1 MNDSKHRCPVDSKI
15 CTGCGMCCDICPVHA
30 IKMHPDN
37 VLGHLRPVI
46 DREKC
51 ISCGLCECKCPSVN
65 PVDKKEI
72 LETYAAWAKDDNKH
86 YSSSSGGIASSI
98 YEYVTGAGG
107 VIVGVQMEGCS
118 TPQFECT
125 STACKIEEFKK
136 SKYLQV
142 NHAGIYKK
150 VLNELK
156 TGRTVAFVGLPCH
169 CAAMKR
175 MAEGCDDNLVLVDL
189 ICHGTPSFE
198 VLSNYLDVRFSG
210 KNITDVK
217 FRDPKRGEVLSVS
230 EEGKEIYKRGYRE
243 DPFLYA
249 FMYGDLFADSCYNCL
264 YAGDNRVGD
273 LTIGDFWG
281 LGKNIPF
288 DRKVSRVSCVLVNTT
303 KGKMLFENLSSLLE
317 FEKRTTEEAVDGNSQ
332 LQHAAS
338 IGVHRDQMVAYYK
351 QGGAG
356 NGLVIL
362 YGGLTEKSYKQRVRS
377 ETIKGIGKALG
388 LKKLKDMI
396 KG

>member
-1 MNDSKHRCPVDSKI
+1 MSNSKNGCPVDSKR
-15 CTGCGMCCDICPVHA
+15 CTGCGLCGDICPVQA

-37 VLGHLRPVI
+37 TLGHLRPVI

-51 ISCGLCECKCPSVN
+51 IRCGLCERKCPSVN
-65 PVDKKEI
+65 PVIKKEI
-72 LETYAAWAKDDNKH
+72 LETYAAWAKDDNVH

-98 YEYVTGAGG
+98 YEYTLSTGGL
-107 VIVGVQMEGCS
+107 IVGVQMDGVS
-118 TPQFECT
+118 MPHFECT
-125 STACKIEEFKK
+125 SSTEKIEEFKK

-142 NHAGIYKK
+142 NHATIYKR

-156 TGRTVAFVGLPCH
+156 AGRTVTFVGLPCH

-175 MAEGCDDNLVLVDL
+175 MAEGYDDNLVLVDL

-198 VLSNYLDVRFSG
+198 VFSDYLGARFSG
-210 KNITDVK
+210 KSITDIK
-217 FRDPKRGEVLSVS
+217 FRDPKRGEVLAVS

-243 DPFLYA
+243 DPFLWA
-249 FMYGDLFADSCYNCL
+249 FMYGDLFADSCYNCS

-281 LGKNIPF
+281 LGKKIPF
-288 DRKVSRVSCVLVNTT
+288 DKKVSRVSCVLVNTP
-303 KGKMLFENLSSLLE
+303 KGKRLFENLSSLLE
-317 FEKRTTEEAVDGNSQ
+317 FEERSTEEAVEGNSQ

-338 IGVHRDQMVAYYK
+338 IGVHRDQMIDYYR

-356 NGLVIL
+356 NGLVML
-362 YGGLTEKSYKQRVRS
+362 YGGSTEKIYKQRVRS
-377 ETIKGIGKALG
+377 ETIKRIGKALG

-396 KG
+396 EG